1 MLMMHFSPSRLA
13 VTLVNV
19 KAVDSTQFKSTQK
32 GQGTV
37 LKCL

>member
-1 MLMMHFSPSRLA
+1 MLMIHFSPSRLA

-19 KAVDSTQFKSTQK
+19 KAVYSTQFNSTQE
-32 GQGTV
+32 GLVAV